1 MFVTAAMTVLC
12 TTSVALY
19 VRFLAALCRERK
31 PGRDGYWVR
40 LRLGS
45 GEDALVEMQEPK
57 KSVPSCCVRD
67 R

>member
-12 TTSVALY
+12 TTSVAFY
-19 VRFLAALCRERK
+19 VRFLAALCGERK
-31 PGRDGYWVR
+31 PRRGGYWVR

-57 KSVPSCCVRD
+57 KPVTRAA
-67 R
+67 